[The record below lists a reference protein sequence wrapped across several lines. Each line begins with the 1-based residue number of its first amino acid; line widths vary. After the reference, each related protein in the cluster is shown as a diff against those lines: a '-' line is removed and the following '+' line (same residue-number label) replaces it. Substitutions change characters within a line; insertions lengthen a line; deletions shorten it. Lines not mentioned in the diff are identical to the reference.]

1 MDEGESFGSRRFTE
15 SFQIFLFGFCGFLD
29 WARRSPRALTALVC
43 LVLAAWILSF
53 VLQVRRGDLP
63 KSSNFAFSDAT
74 RESVGQLYEI
84 IGHPGAVPAN
94 WIFAWTYGVPPD
106 RFDTLFGGRSYHDLT
121 IDVGTKADVAAPGTR
136 LVDPGTLPGWVPL
149 SMVRGREPSWFVT
162 LFRPFRY
169 RLRVEGEP
177 APSPDRGPQV
187 LDVEVNGAS
196 AGRLAFAPG
205 ISAAEIPVNER
216 FWRRGLNEIVFR
228 YRYTVDAG
236 EAYDGSDPRRIALR
250 LERLELRI
258 EKVHP
263 PVSSR

>member
-1 MDEGESFGSRRFTE
+1 MGRGDGFGSRRFTK
-15 SFQIFLFGFCGFLD
+15 SSQIFLFGFCGASTGPSL
-29 WARRSPRALTALVC
+29 APGITALVC
-43 LVLAAWILSF
+43 LVLAAWNLSL
-53 VLQVRRGDLP
+53 VLQVRRGDVP
-63 KSSNFAFSDAT
+63 KSSNFAFSDAA

-84 IGHPGAVPAN
+84 VGHPGAVPAN
-94 WIFAWTYGVPPD
+94 WIFAWTYGVRPTARHLVRRPLLPRPHD
-106 RFDTLFGGRSYHDLT
+106 RRRNQSGRRRILGRGWSIRERSRDGVPFRWS
-121 IDVGTKADVAAPGTR
+121 VGE
-136 LVDPGTLPGWVPL
+136 
-149 SMVRGREPSWFVT
+149 SSSWFVT

-177 APSPDRGPQV
+177 ATSPDRGPQV
-187 LDVEVNGAS
+187 LDVEMNGAS

-236 EAYDGSDPRRIALR
+236 EAYGDSNPRRIALR